1 MFLYFGGL
9 GSSTNRTFP
18 SSRFIPRATRRPL
31 LELSIHVCAILE
43 IAPHFKAFSKT
54 REKLW
59 KPLRLCGYPVGFYFP
74 YSGRLNKVAE
84 LNGFYQN
91 ANPATV
97 EW

>member
-43 IAPHFKAFSKT
+43 IAPFL
-54 REKLW
+54 KLLA
-59 KPLRLCGYPVGFYFP
+59 KRLRN
-74 YSGRLNKVAE
+74 SGRPSDLAVTQ
-84 LNGFYQN
+84 LDFTSLIQGG
-91 ANPATV
+91 
-97 EW
+97 